1 MILGLIEEARAEG
14 AGLDRICRELDL
26 DVRTIQRWKASSGR
40 GDGRRG
46 PLTRPGNSLTSDE
59 KAQVLRIVNSPCY
72 RDLSPKQIVPLL
84 AEQGTYIAS
93 ESTIYRLLR
102 ERDQV
107 HRRDGARAPRPHRK
121 PRELKATGPGQVWSW
136 DITYLKAPIRG
147 DFLYLYMVMDVWSRK
162 VVGWRVET
170 RESSELAGLLI
181 SACCR
186 HEGISEGDL
195 TIHSDNGGPMRGA
208 TLLATLQGL
217 GVATSFSRP
226 SVSNDNPF
234 SESLFRTMKYA
245 PAFPSGRFESLE
257 AAIEWVG
264 NFVGWYNEEHRHSSI
279 GFVTPS
285 QRHAGEDVEVLEF
298 RKEVYA
304 MAKARTPERWSG
316 PTRRWDRPATTHL
329 NPDPEATATTVA

>member
-1 MILGLIEEARAEG
+1 MTLDIIAEAQAAG
-14 AGLDRICRELDL
+14 AGLGRICEELDL
-26 DVRTIQRWKASSGR
+26 DVRTVQRWRASSGH
-40 GDGRRG
+40 GDRRRG
-46 PLTRPGNSLTSDE
+46 PLAKPANSLSSDE
-59 KAQVLRIVNSPCY
+59 KAQILEVVNSPAY

-84 AEQGTYIAS
+84 AEQGVYIAS

-107 HRRDGARAPRPHRK
+107 HRRDGAREPRVVRK

-136 DITYLKAPIRG
+136 DITYLKAPTRG
-147 DFLYLYMVMDVWSRK
+147 AFLYLYMVMDVWSRK

-170 RESSELAGLLI
+170 RESSDLASLLI
-181 SACCR
+181 SECCR
-186 HEGISEGDL
+186 REGVSEGDL

-245 PAFPSGRFESLE
+245 PAFPSGRFASLE
-257 AAIEWVG
+257 AANEWVES
-264 NFVGWYNEEHRHSSI
+264 FVGWYNDEHRHSGI
-279 GFVTPS
+279 GFVTPN
-285 QRHAGEDVEVLEF
+285 QRHTGEDIEVLEF

-304 MAKARTPERWSG
+304 AAKARHPERWAG
-316 PTRRWDRPATTHL
+316 PARRWDRPTTTRL
-329 NPDPEATATTVA
+329 NPDPEMTATAVA